1 MKILYICDTRFHLLN
16 TKEKKYLYK
25 YWSYSLQDILNGTEA
40 RDIHFWLV
48 CINLIDYID
57 LITFSDL
64 FNYVNVKNAIDKFSD
79 YFQMD
84 NENLIKENKFYVDPL
99 LAFLKNAENTSK
111 IKECDKI
118 IILSCNIYLWE
129 NEISDLQIIGDVFYT
144 FMCKFYFFN
153 VKNKTIDTTNSLE
166 HIQTNLKKYHNF
178 FFKNIELNKIDILQ
192 ISKEILSINFSVFF
206 TLNLKN
212 ELLFKCEGCPLINEI
227 SYSAFIGLNTYPVE
241 FDIRAK
247 ALKEGISQ
255 HLIYGI
261 PIFIY
266 TTIHYETNLISLESL
281 SSQLFENKQ
290 VLILRSNINPTD
302 LNMHDKDVR
311 FLWVASPMIKED
323 QSIILCLHGL
333 STLEN
338 YSLSIEE
345 SYANQR
351 TDNEKNY
358 ITDKKLNEIF
368 NFLILIEEFNPFDY
382 SNQRLEYSFKFSKSS
397 LSNIL
402 QKTNRTKK
410 SKKLLTKIKNNTCLT
425 DNDSHNINK
434 DTDILLV
441 KENQDLKKKKKK
453 NEITDPR
460 FLLLTNMNKAFQ
472 KNII

>member
-1 MKILYICDTRFHLLN
+1 MKILYICDSRFHLLN
-16 TKEKKYLYK
+16 TKEKNYLYK

-48 CINLIDYID
+48 CISLIDYID

-64 FNYVNVKNAIDKFSD
+64 FNYGKLKSAIDKFSD

-84 NENLIKENKFYVDPL
+84 NENLIKENKIYVDPL
-99 LAFLKNAENTSK
+99 LAFLKNADNTSK

-129 NEISDLQIIGDVFYT
+129 NKISELQIIGD
-144 FMCKFYFFN
+144 
-153 VKNKTIDTTNSLE
+153 
-166 HIQTNLKKYHNF
+166 
-178 FFKNIELNKIDILQ
+178 
-192 ISKEILSINFSVFF
+192 
-206 TLNLKN
+206 
-212 ELLFKCEGCPLINEI
+212 LLFKCEGCPLINEL
-227 SYSAFIGLNTYPVE
+227 SYSAFVGLNNYPVE

-323 QSIILCLHGL
+323 QSIILCLH
-333 STLEN
+333 
-338 YSLSIEE
+338 
-345 SYANQR
+345 
-351 TDNEKNY
+351 
-358 ITDKKLNEIF
+358 F
-368 NFLILIEEFNPFDY
+368 NL
-382 SNQRLEYSFKFSKSS
+382 
-397 LSNIL
+397 
-402 QKTNRTKK
+402 
-410 SKKLLTKIKNNTCLT
+410 
-425 DNDSHNINK
+425 HINK
-434 DTDILLV
+434 
-441 KENQDLKKKKKK
+441 
-453 NEITDPR
+453 
-460 FLLLTNMNKAFQ
+460 
-472 KNII
+472 